1 MYKIKI
7 NYQSSFK
14 NESRQFFTELPFI
27 PVKNSWMNI
36 KGNSGLMDYVLII
49 NICYVLD
56 EEDKFQYIE
65 VEVSDD

>member
-7 NYQSSFK
+7 NYESDFG
-14 NESRQFFTELPFI
+14 NESRRFFTELPFI
-27 PVKNSWMNI
+27 PVKNSLMNI